1 MSHVVAISQL
11 QAMADYFTT
20 AYYPYFE
27 ELREAFK
34 LLRLTGCRI
43 QEIFQIERWSV
54 IDGYNVQLQPQKF
67 NNPRQIT
74 LNSDFDNFLAAIQN
88 QYKPFLGRTYSQ
100 LENLFHKINPYG
112 PIYSG
117 SKYIS
122 NYFFRYL
129 FVRELDADGKTPEQ
143 IAVIMGYTSPQAVN
157 NYLSAPLSSTLEVPP
172 ANSVKFGD
180 KFYDII
186 KIDNIDFINENIQF
200 NDGLD
205 GVYYNPINPNFVDDF
220 GYLYSPEAITRI
232 RSHIPAGWRIP
243 TISDMSSIVNYL
255 QTFSIAERDLKASSS
270 EFWENAQSI
279 DYFNFA
285 AKGAGIKNWSGFI
298 YYKTKNYILMDD
310 FDYPDFVS
318 FFIIHDVNPAVTFS
332 RGSSGS
338 DFGISVRICRDS
350 V

>member
-1 MSHVVAISQL
+1 MPHVVAISQL

-20 AYYPYFE
+20 ANYPYFE

-157 NYLSAPLSSTLEVPP
+157 NYLSAPLSSTIIVPVVP
-172 ANSVKFGD
+172 KFIFDNVEYPVVNIGELSWIYTNFRGDDGEPGIFERSVTPELTEELGY
-180 KFYDII
+180 FYRYDAAMRIASSLP
-186 KIDNIDFINENIQF
+186 
-200 NDGLD
+200 DGWRL
-205 GVYYNPINPNFVDDF
+205 PSVDDF
-220 GYLYSPEAITRI
+220 LYLASLFGGVSNCGPALKSTDLQFWNSPNGTN
-232 RSHIPAGWRIP
+232 
-243 TISDMSSIVNYL
+243 ISK
-255 QTFSIAERDLKASSS
+255 F
-270 EFWENAQSI
+270 NA
-279 DYFNFA
+279 
-285 AKGAGIKNWSGFI
+285 
-298 YYKTKNYILMDD
+298 
-310 FDYPDFVS
+310 
-318 FFIIHDVNPAVTFS
+318 
-332 RGSSGS
+332 RGS
-338 DFGISVRICRDS
+338 GISQQGNESGTFGAAYFMTSTAPRVNTFNMFVLYDIYANVSYTNNWYQPNYFGSIRFCRDS
-350 V
+350 E